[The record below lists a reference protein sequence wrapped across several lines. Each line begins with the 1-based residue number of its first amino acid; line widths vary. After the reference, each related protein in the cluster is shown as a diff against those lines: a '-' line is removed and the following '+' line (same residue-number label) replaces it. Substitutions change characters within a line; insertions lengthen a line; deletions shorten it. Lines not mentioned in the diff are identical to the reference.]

1 MSPGGFW
8 YKGVK
13 SLTLV
18 AFPES
23 AKMRL
28 LLVRSDDVDKMGAI
42 QHILDSSYQRS
53 GLLFEY
59 LGECGTE
66 AKVLLQLTAVTSDMI

>member
-1 MSPGGFW
+1 
-8 YKGVK
+8 
-13 SLTLV
+13 
-18 AFPES
+18 
-23 AKMRL
+23 
-28 LLVRSDDVDKMGAI
+28 MGAI
-42 QHILDSSYQRS
+42 QHILDSSIQRS